1 MKKILLGIILIV
13 SGLSCGGGETPL
25 FVMELEAEL
34 LIPAGLNNLD
44 SYYFKIE
51 DVPTRIANYATTTF
65 GDIDRIQSS
74 NARIEGRIFD
84 IDYSII
90 DQITIDVI
98 SKSDPS
104 NQKEIFYNNLIS
116 FNEQSELQLL
126 SSLSDVGDILIE
138 DTVDLG
144 IRLIFK
150 TFTRTELDTRFYMT
164 FNAYATE

>member
-1 MKKILLGIILIV
+1 VI
-13 SGLSCGGGETPL
+13 SGFSCGGSETPL

-34 LIPAGLNNLD
+34 IFPAGLNNLD

-51 DVPTRIANYATTTF
+51 DVPTRITSYATSTL
-65 GDIDRIQSS
+65 GGIDRIQSS
-74 NARIEGRIFD
+74 NARIEGRVFD

-90 DQITIDVI
+90 DQITIDAI
-98 SKSDPS
+98 SNSDPS

-116 FNEQSELQLL
+116 FNDQSELQLL
-126 SSLSDVGDILIE
+126 SSLSDVGDILTE

-144 IRLIFK
+144 IRIIFK

-164 FNAYATE
+164 FNAYAAE

>member
-1 MKKILLGIILIV
+1 MKKYFLGLLIV
-13 SGLSCGGGETPL
+13 IAGLSCGGGDTPI

-34 LIPAGLNNLD
+34 IFPAGLNNLD

-51 DVPTRIANYATTTF
+51 DVPTRIANYSTTSF

-90 DQITIDVI
+90 DQITIDAI

-116 FNEQSELQLL
+116 FNDQSELQLL
-126 SSLSDVGDILIE
+126 SSLSDVGDILTE
-138 DTVDLG
+138 ETVDLG
-144 IRLIFK
+144 IRIIFK
-150 TFTRTELDTRFYMT
+150 TFTRMELDTRFFMT
-164 FNAYATE
+164 FNAYAAE